1 MATIKDVAKRANVST
16 TTVSHVINK
25 TRFVAEE
32 TRNAVWAAIK
42 ELHYSPSAVARSLK
56 VNHTKS
62 IGLLATSSEAAY
74 FAEIIEAVEKNCFQ
88 KGYTLILGNAWNNLE
103 KQRAYLSMMAQKR
116 VDGLLVMCSEYPEPL
131 LSMLEEYRHIP
142 MVVMDWGEAKADFTD
157 TVIDNAFE
165 GGYMAGRYLVERG
178 HRDIGVIPGPL
189 ERNTGAGRL
198 AGFMKAMEEALIK
211 VPDNWIVQGDFEP
224 ESGYHAM
231 QQILSQSHRPTAVFC
246 GGDIMAMG
254 ALCAA
259 DEMGLRVPQDVSVIG
274 YDNVRNARFFTP
286 ALTTIHQPKDS
297 LGEPHLIC
305 FWIASSISAR
315 SRSLL
320 KFIRAWLSAARSLTA
335 RSATIAVNLRCR
347 EPLLAPAATR
357 GSAFRYPPNSP
368 ATTPEQARLHFAA
381 TSRNRPHRETGFLT
395 SAPPIHRCLSTVG
408 QSASAPFPRIILPTG
423 RLQRIPSPALRPFFG
438 YPAAR

>member
-1 MATIKDVAKRANVST
+1 MKLSLPALRNTPWFKATSGQWRYALRNTIAMCLALTFAYYLNLDEPYWAMTSAAVVSFPTVGGVISKSLGRIAGSLLGATAALIKDVAKRANVST

-157 TVIDNAFE
+157 TVIDNAFA

-198 AGFMKAMEEALIK
+198 AGFMKAMEEALIN

-274 YDNVRNARFFTP
+274 YDNVRNARYFTP

-297 LGEPHLIC
+297 LGETAFNMLLDRIVNKREE
-305 FWIASSISAR
+305 SQSIEVHPRLVERR
-315 SRSLL
+315 SV
-320 KFIRAWLSAARSLTA
+320 ADG
-335 RSATIAVNLRCR
+335 
-347 EPLLAPAATR
+347 P
-357 GSAFRYPPNSP
+357 FRDY
-368 ATTPEQARLHFAA
+368 R
-381 TSRNRPHRETGFLT
+381 R
-395 SAPPIHRCLSTVG
+395 
-408 QSASAPFPRIILPTG
+408 
-423 RLQRIPSPALRPFFG
+423 
-438 YPAAR
+438 

>member
-74 FAEIIEAVEKNCFQ
+74 FAEIIESVEKSCFQ
-88 KGYTLILGNAWNNLE
+88 KGYTLILGNAWNDPE

-116 VDGLLVMCSEYPEPL
+116 VDGLLVMCSEYPDSV

-157 TVIDNAFE
+157 AVIDNAF
-165 GGYMAGRYLVERG
+165 
-178 HRDIGVIPGPL
+178 
-189 ERNTGAGRL
+189 
-198 AGFMKAMEEALIK
+198 
-211 VPDNWIVQGDFEP
+211 Q
-224 ESGYHAM
+224 
-231 QQILSQSHRPTAVFC
+231 

-254 ALCAA
+254 AICAA
-259 DEMGLRVPQDVSVIG
+259 DEMGLRVPQDISLIG
-274 YDNVRNARFFTP
+274 YDNVRNARYFSP

-297 LGEPHLIC
+297 LGEAAFNMLLDRIVNKREE
-305 FWIASSISAR
+305 SQSIEVHPRLVERR
-315 SRSLL
+315 SV
-320 KFIRAWLSAARSLTA
+320 AD
-335 RSATIAVNLRCR
+335 
-347 EPLLAPAATR
+347 
-357 GSAFRYPPNSP
+357 G
-368 ATTPEQARLHFAA
+368 
-381 TSRNRPHRETGFLT
+381 
-395 SAPPIHRCLSTVG
+395 
-408 QSASAPFPRIILPTG
+408 PFVDYR
-423 RLQRIPSPALRPFFG
+423 R
-438 YPAAR
+438 

>member
-74 FAEIIEAVEKNCFQ
+74 FAEIIESVEKSCFQ
-88 KGYTLILGNAWNNLE
+88 KGYTLILGNAWNDPE

-116 VDGLLVMCSEYPEPL
+116 VDGLLVMCSEYPDSV

-142 MVVMDWGEAKADFTD
+142 MV
-157 TVIDNAFE
+157 
-165 GGYMAGRYLVERG
+165 AGRYLIERG
-178 HRDIGVIPGPL
+178 HREIGVIPGPL

-198 AGFMKAMEEALIK
+198 AGFMQAMKEAHIS
-211 VPDNWIVQGDFEP
+211 VPENWIVQGDFEP
-224 ESGYHAM
+224 ESGYRAM
-231 QQILSQSHRPTAVFC
+231 QQILSQQHRPTAVFC

-254 ALCAA
+254 AICAA
-259 DEMGLRVPQDVSVIG
+259 DEMGLRVPQDISLIG
-274 YDNVRNARFFTP
+274 YDNVRNARYFSP

-297 LGEPHLIC
+297 LGEAAFNMLLDRIVNKREE
-305 FWIASSISAR
+305 SQSIEVHPRLVERR
-315 SRSLL
+315 SV
-320 KFIRAWLSAARSLTA
+320 AD
-335 RSATIAVNLRCR
+335 
-347 EPLLAPAATR
+347 
-357 GSAFRYPPNSP
+357 G
-368 ATTPEQARLHFAA
+368 
-381 TSRNRPHRETGFLT
+381 
-395 SAPPIHRCLSTVG
+395 
-408 QSASAPFPRIILPTG
+408 PFVDYR
-423 RLQRIPSPALRPFFG
+423 R
-438 YPAAR
+438 

>member
-131 LSMLEEYRHIP
+131 LAMLEEYRHIP

-157 TVIDNAFE
+157 AVIDNAFE
-165 GGYMAGRYLVERG
+165 GGYMAGRYLIERG
-178 HRDIGVIPGPL
+178 HREIGVIPGPL

-198 AGFMKAMEEALIK
+198 AGFMKAMEEAMIK
-211 VPDNWIVQGDFEP
+211 VIAGPEKRSRVVSQYERKLTAFHEAGHAIAMYCLPTQDPVHMITIVPRGM
-224 ESGYHAM
+224 A
-231 QQILSQSHRPTAVFC
+231 
-246 GGDIMAMG
+246 GGMTIS
-254 ALCAA
+254 L
-259 DEMGLRVPQDVSVIG
+259 PQDDQSFVSKSEMFETIVGFLGGRVAEQLKLDDISTGASNDIQRATAIARDMVSKYAMSDKLGPVCYSSGNEVFIG
-274 YDNVRNARFFTP
+274 RDYEKTKSYSEAVAGRIDDEV
-286 ALTTIHQPKDS
+286 Q
-297 LGEPHLIC
+297 
-305 FWIASSISAR
+305 SI
-315 SRSLL
+315 
-320 KFIRAWLSAARSLTA
+320 LTA
-335 RSATIAVNLRCR
+335 AYQKCTDILKSHDDKLEAVASYLMAHNNMGRPQFEAVMEGKPIPDADVLPIESI
-347 EPLLAPAATR
+347 EPVDEPDTQ
-357 GSAFRYPPNSP
+357 
-368 ATTPEQARLHFAA
+368 PEENA
-381 TSRNRPHRETGFLT
+381 
-395 SAPPIHRCLSTVG
+395 
-408 QSASAPFPRIILPTG
+408 
-423 RLQRIPSPALRPFFG
+423 
-438 YPAAR
+438 